1 MLPVAVHAQPLFASS
16 SARTSQVPHHETRAA
31 NDCCPT
37 NSSQSF
43 FVSYASWNPKA
54 PLFVSHAN
62 SSPLPPDAV
71 PPVLDSSL
79 SLPTPPLLPIALP
92 TPPMLPISLPTP
104 PMLPISLSTP
114 PMLPPHKPTTISEIL
129 AIRKAERAAAAAVA
143 AAAAQAAL
151 DDEPTTTMSDALAPG
166 ILTGTVGRA
175 ATKHKKKR
183 NKGES
188 TVRFASST
196 KATANAR
203 ASKLVQPV
211 SPAPRKQRGTAGELE
226 GPQETDEGQPLRID
240 TADKDAWVAEQAAI
254 TNALMVAYGK
264 AGRGATARGGKD
276 RKVQRTQREYVPK
289 PRKTQRAKQKRPLD
303 PSEIRLRHLGLGA

>member
-62 SSPLPPDAV
+62 SSSLPPDAV

-79 SLPTPPLLPIALP
+79 SLPTPPLLPISLP
-92 TPPMLPISLPTP
+92 TPMLPISLP
-104 PMLPISLSTP
+104 TP

-129 AIRKAERAAAAAVA
+129 AIRKAERAAAAAAA

-196 KATANAR
+196 KATA
-203 ASKLVQPV
+203 KVQPV

-226 GPQETDEGQPLRID
+226 GPRETDEGQPLRID

>member
-62 SSPLPPDAV
+62 SSSLPPDAV

-79 SLPTPPLLPIALP
+79 SLPTPPLLPISLP
-92 TPPMLPISLPTP
+92 TPMLPISLP
-104 PMLPISLSTP
+104 TP

>member
-62 SSPLPPDAV
+62 SSSLPPDAV

>member
-104 PMLPISLSTP
+104 PMLP
-114 PMLPPHKPTTISEIL
+114 PHKPTTISEIL
-129 AIRKAERAAAAAVA
+129 AIRKAERAAAAAAA

-196 KATANAR
+196 KATANAS

>member
-37 NSSQSF
+37 NSSPSF

-62 SSPLPPDAV
+62 SSSLPPDAV

-79 SLPTPPLLPIALP
+79 SLPTPPLLPISLP
-92 TPPMLPISLPTP
+92 TPMLPISLP
-104 PMLPISLSTP
+104 TP

-129 AIRKAERAAAAAVA
+129 AIRKAERAAAAAAA

-196 KATANAR
+196 KATA
-203 ASKLVQPV
+203 KVQPV

>member
-1 MLPVAVHAQPLFASS
+1 MHAQPFFASS
-16 SARTSQVPHHETRAA
+16 SASTSQVPHETRAA
-31 NDCCPT
+31 NECCPT
-37 NSSQSF
+37 NSPQSF
-43 FVSYASWNPKA
+43 FVSYASWNPNA
-54 PLFVSHAN
+54 PLFVSHVN
-62 SSPLPPDAV
+62 SSPIPPDAV
-71 PPVLDSSL
+71 PPVLGSSL
-79 SLPTPPLLPIALP
+79 ALP

-104 PMLPISLSTP
+104 PMLP
-114 PMLPPHKPTTISEIL
+114 PHKPATISEIL
-129 AIRKAERAAAAAVA
+129 AIRKADRAAAAAA
-143 AAAAQAAL
+143 AAAAATVAQAAL

-166 ILTGTVGRA
+166 ILTSTVGRA
-175 ATKHKKKR
+175 AAKHKKKR

>member
-1 MLPVAVHAQPLFASS
+1 
-16 SARTSQVPHHETRAA
+16 
-31 NDCCPT
+31 
-37 NSSQSF
+37 
-43 FVSYASWNPKA
+43 
-54 PLFVSHAN
+54 
-62 SSPLPPDAV
+62 
-71 PPVLDSSL
+71 
-79 SLPTPPLLPIALP
+79 
-92 TPPMLPISLPTP
+92 
-104 PMLPISLSTP
+104 
-114 PMLPPHKPTTISEIL
+114 MLPPHKPTTISEIL
-129 AIRKAERAAAAAVA
+129 AIRKAERAAAAAAA

-196 KATANAR
+196 KATANAS

-226 GPQETDEGQPLRID
+226 GPRETDEGQPLRID

-303 PSEIRLRHLGLGA
+303 PSEIRLRHLGLGAWEEKGDSKSNCTSNYCFQS